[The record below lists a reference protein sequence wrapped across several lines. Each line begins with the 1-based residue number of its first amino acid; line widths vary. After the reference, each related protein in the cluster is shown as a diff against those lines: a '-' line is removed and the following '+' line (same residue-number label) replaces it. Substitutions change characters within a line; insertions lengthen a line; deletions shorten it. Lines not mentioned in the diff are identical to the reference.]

1 MRPKIVAAN
10 WKMHQDFNEGIQL
23 AAEVIHRIQKAEK
36 RSVRVVLIPP
46 FIHLTAIKRLLSEKK
61 NIYVGAQ
68 NCHEQA
74 LGAFTGEISA
84 PMLRSVGV
92 TFVIVGHSE
101 RRRYFKEDDTL
112 LAKKIS
118 ILLQH
123 DLQPI
128 FCCGESLPI
137 REEEKHRAFV
147 KKQLSASL
155 FHLSQQEI
163 AKVTIA
169 YEPVWAIGTGKTA
182 TPEQAQIMHEA
193 IRMQI
198 REKYGKET
206 AGNIPILYGGSCNE
220 LNAKTLFACPDV
232 DGGLIGG
239 ASLQAVSFTAI
250 VNSL

>member
-10 WKMHQDFNEGIQL
+10 WKMNKDLSEGIQL
-23 AAEVIHRIQKAEK
+23 ASEVIRRIQKAKK
-36 RSVRVVLIPP
+36 RSVQVVLIPP
-46 FIHLTAIKRLLSEKK
+46 FIHLTTINRLAERE

-84 PMLRSVGV
+84 LMLRSVGV
-92 TFVIVGHSE
+92 TFVIIGHSE
-101 RRRYFKEDDTL
+101 RRQYFKEDDTL

-118 ILLQH
+118 IALKH

-128 FCCGESLPI
+128 FCCGESLQI
-137 REEEKHRAFV
+137 REEEKPIAFV

-155 FHLSQQEI
+155 FHLSQQEMS
-163 AKVTIA
+163 KVAIA

-206 AGNIPILYGGSCNE
+206 ADNIPILYGGSCNE
-220 LNAKTLFACPDV
+220 QNAKKLFACPDV

-239 ASLQAVSFTAI
+239 ASLQAASFISI
-250 VNSL
+250 VNSF